1 MAQALEEY
9 KIDVLEKLGEL
20 GRQMEEVNGKEKSL
34 KTATDE
40 SGVEDQELSLNVE
53 KPADETSIDALG
65 KENVEEAVTEDPLTS
80 KDAEPEKAESVK
92 VKEPEAEKGQ
102 QPVTEDEVGINLD
115 DDELWDDGEVEEI
128 PLFEEELLSEISQE
142 EEKEKQAN
150 NESKPSEPLVE
161 DGPEGSEGLSD
172 ESGEE
177 LLADEGQ
184 GSEEAE
190 KKQEDSE
197 DNQVDEVE
205 DLSPKDAPGLASRL
219 LPWIVTGFSSI
230 LIILAVLTIYLMWSG
245 PANQQAKVLESSQP
259 VSTQKIVKRAEKKV
273 NIQSPTRA
281 RQGFEAIDL
290 APFIIPGKSG
300 GELVFFK
307 LQVELIVQ
315 DALTKQE
322 LMRRQ
327 AWLRDIIYQELKGL
341 DISRGIQGDILDRYR
356 APLLKRLNMEFS
368 PLKIKDIR
376 LMGYL
381 LR

>member
-80 KDAEPEKAESVK
+80 KDTEPEKAESVK

-161 DGPEGSEGLSD
+161 GVSEGSEGLSD
-172 ESGEE
+172 ELSEE

-190 KKQEDSE
+190 KKQEDIE

-205 DLSPKDAPGLASRL
+205 DLSPKEAPGLASRL

-273 NIQSPTRA
+273 NIQSPTGA

>member
-80 KDAEPEKAESVK
+80 KDTEPEKAESVK

-161 DGPEGSEGLSD
+161 GVSEGSEGLSD
-172 ESGEE
+172 ESSEE

-190 KKQEDSE
+190 KKQEDIE

-205 DLSPKDAPGLASRL
+205 DLSPKEAPGLASRL